1 MLLHALKGRKK
12 GDKFDATKAA
22 IESVRDTAT
31 GSFDVDEALDAL
43 EVGKELQWTIAANI
57 ELPIPTPNRVNII
70 CRPTKVSKGNGS
82 G

>member
-31 GSFDVDEALDAL
+31 YEGFQGERFW
-43 EVGKELQWTIAANI
+43 VGFVEPFYLLLFHYFFGRDQFY
-57 ELPIPTPNRVNII
+57 PP
-70 CRPTKVSKGNGS
+70 
-82 G
+82 